1 VLRHSQANQCLILL
15 STKGDLC
22 LLQIKDNGIGV
33 GKTNRY
39 IPGNGITG
47 MTERVKA
54 LGGQLNYGQ
63 PTSGFSV
70 SVKLP
75 LDRSL

>member
-54 LGGQLNYGQ
+54 LGG
-63 PTSGFSV
+63 
-70 SVKLP
+70 
-75 LDRSL
+75 